1 MNRKSQV
8 RRYTS
13 AAVLAAENAR
23 QMAAARLTRTPSA
36 RGPAYTLDDFPVG
49 SIIMTPKIEGPPIPL
64 LVIGRN
70 RGEVQVCP
78 PGEDVQNV
86 SLLTKGVRP
95 VTQKDLTKLELAP
108 TNRAALE
115 DMVRRGDLDGL
126 QRQIDAQKVAL
137 KKVALVVR
145 RMSQDATTLLHLAAG
160 HMNANVCE
168 ATALEVLRYL
178 LQVVGVALPLK
189 GAARRAVRRP

>member
-1 MNRKSQV
+1 
-8 RRYTS
+8 
-13 AAVLAAENAR
+13 
-23 QMAAARLTRTPSA
+23 MAAARLTRTPSA

-108 TNRAALE
+108 ELTSRAALE
-115 DMVRRGDLDGL
+115 DMVRRGDLAGL
-126 QRQIDAQKVAL
+126 KHQISASSQGGDAQEVAL